1 MRNILVFL
9 GGVAV
14 FVIIAVGLYQW
25 LGGPSVKV
33 TEPAVIA
40 TSSKTTGA
48 KAGRGDALSV
58 RADDFVMGSS
68 SAPVTVIEYAS
79 LTCPHCASFHNDVL
93 PKVKS
98 EYVDKGKVRLVYRD
112 FPLDGAALRA
122 SMLARCAGRERFF
135 AFLGILFKRQDTWAK
150 SADPINALGQI
161 AALGGMDRKQFL
173 ACLQNPKIE
182 KRVLESRMEAENV
195 FAVDSTPSF
204 IVNGRKISLGTSFGE
219 FKAIIDPIIAA
230 AGK

>member
-33 TEPAVIA
+33 TEPPAVA
-40 TSSKTTGA
+40 TSSKTT
-48 KAGRGDALSV
+48 DASSV

-79 LTCPHCASFHNDVL
+79 LTCSHCARFHNDVL
-93 PKVKS
+93 PKVKK

-135 AFLGILFKRQDTWAK
+135 AFLGILFKRQDSWAK

-182 KRVLESRMEAENV
+182 KRVLESRMEAEDA

-204 IVNGRKISLGTSFGE
+204 IVNGRKMSLGTSFDQ

>member
-9 GGVAV
+9 GGAAV
-14 FVIIAVGLYQW
+14 FIVIAVGLYQW

-33 TEPAVIA
+33 TPSPAVA
-40 TSSKTTGA
+40 TAPAATG
-48 KAGRGDALSV
+48 GDAMNV
-58 RADDFVMGSS
+58 RADDFVIGSR

-79 LTCPHCASFHNDVL
+79 LTCPHCAKFHNTVL

-98 EYVDKGKVRLVYRD
+98 AYLDKGKVRLVYRD
-112 FPLDGAALRA
+112 FPLDGAALKA
-122 SMLARCAGRERFF
+122 SMLARCAGRDRFF
-135 AFLGILFKRQDTWAK
+135 AFLDILFMRQKNWAR
-150 SADPINALGQI
+150 ARDPIGALGQI
-161 AALGGMDRKQFL
+161 AALGGIDKDQFI

-182 KRVLESRMEAENV
+182 KQVLEQRLEAEKA
-195 FAVDSTPSF
+195 FAVNSTPSF
-204 IVNGRKISLGTSFGE
+204 IVNGRKISLGSNFDE

>member
-33 TEPAVIA
+33 TQPPAVA
-40 TSSKTTGA
+40 TAS
-48 KAGRGDALSV
+48 KAGGGDARTVS
-58 RADDFVMGSS
+58 ADDFVLGSK

-79 LTCPHCASFHNDVL
+79 LTCPHCAKFHITVL

-112 FPLDGAALRA
+112 FPLDRFALRA

-135 AFLGILFKRQDTWAK
+135 AFLDILFKRQKNWAG
-150 SADPINALGQI
+150 STDPINALGQI
-161 AALGGMDRKQFL
+161 AALGGMNKEQFA
-173 ACLQNPKIE
+173 ACMQNPKIE
-182 KRVLESRMEAENV
+182 KQVLESRMAAENA
-195 FAVDSTPSF
+195 FTIQSTPSF
-204 IVNGRKISLGTSFGE
+204 IVNGRKISGGITFDQ
-219 FKAIIDPIIAA
+219 FKAIVDPLIAA